1 MTLSKIRIR
10 DFRCL
15 DGVELVADPD
25 LNLVVGKN
33 AAGKTSL
40 LEAIYYLGR
49 GRSFRGGSNTELI
62 KSGADGFTLF
72 AEVSAGE
79 ASPGQVSKLGCE
91 VSRGTKTVRMN
102 GSSAKTTDL
111 VSALPVQAI
120 DPEIHELI
128 QGGPEQRRRFLDW
141 GVFHVEHDYISTWR
155 AYKTALK
162 QRNAALKAQLPNAT
176 IEAWDDTLIKNAIS
190 LDIQRKTF
198 ISDFKSQ
205 LSLILSE
212 IFPFSLNVSYSQGW
226 KEGDDLKDALTASFP
241 RDRVMGATQV
251 GPHRAD
257 LKLRIDGQAARHRLS
272 RGQQKLLGAALI
284 LAQTHFVAK
293 AVSSRIV
300 LLVDDPAAELDEEH
314 QEHLFRLLQ
323 TVPAQLFITSLDS
336 SGVSWE
342 NNGKTFAIEAGNISP
357 LV

>member
-1 MTLSKIRIR
+1 
-10 DFRCL
+10 
-15 DGVELVADPD
+15 
-25 LNLVVGKN
+25 
-33 AAGKTSL
+33 
-40 LEAIYYLGR
+40 
-49 GRSFRGGSNTELI
+49 
-62 KSGADGFTLF
+62 
-72 AEVSAGE
+72 
-79 ASPGQVSKLGCE
+79 
-91 VSRGTKTVRMN
+91 
-102 GSSAKTTDL
+102 
-111 VSALPVQAI
+111 
-120 DPEIHELI
+120 
-128 QGGPEQRRRFLDW
+128 
-141 GVFHVEHDYISTWR
+141 VEHDYIATWR

-212 IFPFSLNVSYSQGW
+212 IFPFALNVSYSQGW
-226 KEGDDLKDALTASFP
+226 KEGDDFKDALTASFP

-284 LAQTHFVAK
+284 LAQTHFVAN

-336 SGVSWE
+336 SGANWE
-342 NNGKTFAIEAGNISP
+342 NNGKTFAIEAGNISH